1 MNDLH
6 LLIWIGQLGL
16 SVVVPLGGFILL
28 AIWLRSHF
36 GWGIWVIWVGVI
48 LGVVNAILGFR
59 DSLKAMEK
67 MAPKQ
72 KKQDPPVISF
82 NEHD

>member
-6 LLIWIGQLGL
+6 MLVWVGQLGL
-16 SVVVPLGGFILL
+16 SVVTPLGGFLL
-28 AIWLRSHF
+28 VAVWLRDHF
-36 GWGIWVIWVGVI
+36 GLGSWIIWVGAIWGVI
-48 LGVVNAILGFR
+48 CAVLGFR

-67 MAPKQ
+67 MAPKDR
-72 KKQDPPVISF
+72 KTDPPAVSF

>member
-16 SVVVPLGGFILL
+16 SVVVPLGGYLLL
-28 AIWLRSHF
+28 AIWLHNHF
-36 GWGIWVIWVGVI
+36 GWGTWVIWVGVV

-67 MAPKQ
+67 IAPKQ
-72 KKQDPPVISF
+72 KQTDPPAVSF